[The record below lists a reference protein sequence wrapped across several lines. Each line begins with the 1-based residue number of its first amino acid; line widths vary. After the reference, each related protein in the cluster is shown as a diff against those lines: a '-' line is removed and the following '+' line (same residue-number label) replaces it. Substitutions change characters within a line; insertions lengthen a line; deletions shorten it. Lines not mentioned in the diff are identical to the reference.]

1 MFDFIGYTRAE
12 FAELGNQL
20 AAIIEPEDFP
30 DVVRRLREQL
40 RQAKTIHIENRLRC
54 KDGSVKWAS
63 VKAQLFMENDESLFD
78 CVFIDITEEKQLRR
92 REKEL
97 YERELRYFVE
107 AASGNQSGQGP
118 AERDAKSF
126 GKLFDNGEFRRSP
139 GWATAMIR

>member
-63 VKAQLFMENDESLFD
+63 VKAQLFMENDEF
-78 CVFIDITEEKQLRR
+78 F
-92 REKEL
+92 
-97 YERELRYFVE
+97 
-107 AASGNQSGQGP
+107 
-118 AERDAKSF
+118 
-126 GKLFDNGEFRRSP
+126 
-139 GWATAMIR
+139 